1 MGRTFYFNE
10 LVHIRLHSSIIQDQN
25 LRNCGTEVAA
35 REAMALSLQLL
46 QQEKALTLSRAAWLL
61 YTFPDEDAW
70 LNVEEYNYIKSAVIS
85 AAPLE
90 NTVLLDSLPMADDSK
105 DSMKY
110 DPRGTDYKSI
120 FTWDQ
125 SNKQKIKV
133 FCDYEVLEEVNEHLV
148 DIELVKTKEDAN
160 FWLICEQIKNFL
172 TLPSNVR
179 VCQFPYEGGYVR
191 YFNCI

>member
-1 MGRTFYFNE
+1 
-10 LVHIRLHSSIIQDQN
+10 
-25 LRNCGTEVAA
+25 
-35 REAMALSLQLL
+35 MALSLSSL
-46 QQEKALTLSRAAWLL
+46 QQEKALTISRAAWLL

-70 LNVEEYNYIKSAVIS
+70 LNVEEHNYIKSAVMS

-90 NTVLLDSLPMADDSK
+90 NTVLLDDLPMADDSK

-110 DPRGTDYKSI
+110 DPRGTDDMSI
-120 FTWDQ
+120 FTWNHQ
-125 SNKQKIKV
+125 SSKQKIKV
-133 FCDYEVLEEVNEHLV
+133 FCDYEVLEEINEYLI
-148 DIELVKTKEDAN
+148 DIELVKTKEEAN

-172 TLPSNVR
+172 TIPSSVR